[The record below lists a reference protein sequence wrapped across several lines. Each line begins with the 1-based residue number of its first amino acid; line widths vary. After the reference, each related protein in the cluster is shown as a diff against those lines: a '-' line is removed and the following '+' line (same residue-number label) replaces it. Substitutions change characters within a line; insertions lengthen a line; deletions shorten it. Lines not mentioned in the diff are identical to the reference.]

1 MSKIKKDLDKLTDEE
16 IADMVAQDL
25 YDAERTVEIKIAEE
39 ERKQFAKEEEARA
52 KEFEKLPKD
61 LGAGDTMTREE
72 IWMSIGHML
81 GMNEDVQERRDM
93 IRTGAGIKVGKRK
106 KAPKYER

>member
-52 KEFEKLPKD
+52 KEFEKLPK
-61 LGAGDTMTREE
+61 EE
-72 IWMSIGHML
+72 
-81 GMNEDVQERRDM
+81 QEKIK
-93 IRTGAGIKVGKRK
+93 IRQEKSDNQTSVNVIAGIIIFILILM
-106 KAPKYER
+106 ANM